1 MMRYPLG
8 ALGLV
13 GFLQAATVH
22 GQVFV
27 EDWQNRVIKEY
38 TASGALINASLIR
51 LPPGG
56 GGGVGLTLD
65 GNGHLFLAD
74 GQSGMVREYTTS
86 GSPVNA
92 ALVSGLSWPLGLPL
106 DGNGNFFVANG
117 GIDHTPGSSIG
128 EYTISGAIVNVPFI
142 RYGFD
147 TPKLASALFG
157 FVKSYF

>member
-8 ALGLV
+8 ALGLAA
-13 GFLQAATVH
+13 FLGAPPVH

-27 EDWQNRVIKEY
+27 EDWQNRVIKAY

-74 GQSGMVREYTTS
+74 GQSGVVREYTTW

-92 ALVSGLSWPLGLPL
+92 ALVSGLSWPLGLAL

-128 EYTISGAIVNVPFI
+128 EYTTSGDIVQVD
-142 RYGFD
+142 R
-147 TPKLASALFG
+147 
-157 FVKSYF
+157 KSTRLNSSHLGID